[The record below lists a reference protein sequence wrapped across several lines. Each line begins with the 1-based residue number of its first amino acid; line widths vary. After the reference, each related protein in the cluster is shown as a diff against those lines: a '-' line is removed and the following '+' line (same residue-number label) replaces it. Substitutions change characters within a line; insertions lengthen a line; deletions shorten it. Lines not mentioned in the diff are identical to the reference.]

1 MKAPTIKALVLLIST
16 ALLASPAS
24 SESSPGVDLVL
35 TNAKIYTV
43 DPALRRVQAIAI
55 KEGKVVAV
63 GTDEEIQHWVGDNTE
78 VIDLEGKFVM
88 PGFNDAHTHM
98 VSGGL
103 QRLRVPVGGARSL
116 AEFQQRIRERL
127 EDFQPGEWVVGGG
140 WDQSLWEENRMPTR
154 EDLDV
159 ISTRHPMIFQRVD
172 GHSSVANS
180 LALEKAGITRDTPDP
195 DGGEIVRDA
204 DGQPTGWLK
213 EKADDIVRSLIPA
226 PSRETRKRGL
236 LLAMEEAAR
245 LGITSVQDDSIR
257 SDAAPDGADWENF
270 HAWREL
276 KQEGKLTL
284 RVTEWL
290 PFDAPLDA
298 LEKMREEGGATDPW
312 LKTGALKGMTD
323 GSGGSLSAAMLE
335 PFTNDP
341 GNVGILRYDPERLTK
356 MVIDREAAGFQIAI
370 HAIGDRGNRIVL
382 DAFEEAAKVNQR
394 PRTRHRIEHAQFV
407 HPDDF
412 RRFADLG
419 VIASMQPSHLLS
431 DIRWAPAILGPGRYG
446 EAYAWD
452 AMLKAGATLAFGTD
466 YPVEVL
472 RPMRGLYAALTR
484 ESEEGGPEGGW
495 MPTEK
500 IGIADAI
507 RAYTWGSAYA
517 EFEDHRKGT
526 LAPGKFADLIV
537 LSDDI
542 TLIPARQLLQTEVL
556 LTMVGGKIVYQKEGA
571 APAEAPEE

>member
-1 MKAPTIKALVLLIST
+1 MKTRTVRTLVLLLAT
-16 ALLASPAS
+16 ALLPSPAFS
-24 SESSPGVDLVL
+24 QSSPGVDLVL
-35 TNAKIYTV
+35 TNGEIYTV
-43 DPALRRVQAIAI
+43 DPALRRVQAMAI
-55 KEGKVVAV
+55 KEGKIVAV

-103 QRLRVPVGGARSL
+103 QMLRVPVGGTRSL

-127 EDFQPGEWVVGGG
+127 EDFQPGEWVVGSG

-154 EDLDV
+154 EDLDAV
-159 ISTRHPMIFQRVD
+159 STTYPMVFQRVD

-180 LALEKAGITRDTPDP
+180 LALEKAGIARDTPDP
-195 DGGEIVRDA
+195 DGGEIMRDA
-204 DGQPTGWLK
+204 DGEPTGWLK
-213 EKADDIVRSLIPA
+213 EKADDLVWSLIPE

-236 LLAMEEAAR
+236 LLAMQEATR

-257 SDAAPDGADWENF
+257 DDAAPDGADWESF

-276 KQEGKLTL
+276 KQESKLTL

-335 PFTNDP
+335 PFANDP
-341 GNVGILRYDPERLTK
+341 GNLGILRYDPERLKK

-370 HAIGDRGNRIVL
+370 HAIGDSGNRIVL

-394 PRTRHRIEHAQFV
+394 LRTRHRIEHAQFV

-412 RRFADLG
+412 RRFAELG
-419 VIASMQPSHLLS
+419 IVASMQPSHLLS
-431 DIRWAPAILGPGRYG
+431 DIRWAPTILGPGRYH

-472 RPMRGLYAALTR
+472 SPMRGLYAAFTR
-484 ESEEGGPEGGW
+484 EAEEGGPEGGW
-495 MPTEK
+495 VPTEK

-542 TLIPARQLLQTEVL
+542 THMPARQLLQTKVL
-556 LTMVGGKIVYQKEGA
+556 LTMVGGKMVYQKEEDT
-571 APAEAPEE
+571 PPDAPEE